1 MSSKIQKN
9 EPSRRNFLQ
18 SCGAVSLMTLTL
30 KNLWGA
36 TDTSISSDEPTSASD
51 SAANASLEPV
61 LPDPA
66 ITYPGVWMF
75 DLPRHSIILVSDA
88 QLEQL
93 QNPDAEIDLS
103 ISSTPHVTTLR
114 KICEELQASGVKTL
128 IVAFDE
134 FWSQYRPGQGDKPRQ
149 LRPDTDAAIAYTAKI
164 SQFASQYGIGLELS
178 LLSPLEL
185 GQGFREQ
192 TGQTGRWV
200 QYREGYRDPVSGR
213 FDVSFW
219 EHQFWNN
226 NKGKI
231 ALERE
236 NIRVFTFRENRH
248 YNTPYSVVDP
258 ADILELTGPFT
269 IEKGASTTDSWVRT
283 TVRGEG
289 ILTQDGKELTQ
300 EYDRVLVV
308 VSYRTPEM
316 DYFSPEAKPFLEGL
330 IRKYHDAGVELNA
343 LYSDEIHIQQ
353 DWNYFGH
360 LENGQF
366 TLRYLSNTF
375 IQAFTEKYGSDYSDF
390 DFEKYLVYFCYGQHD
405 FLSTLEPRVSI
416 QHILP
421 SEDVGVQKTA
431 LFRRRYYDMLHKRVV
446 DLFSGAKKYAESIY
460 GKTLMAR
467 AHATWAQ
474 SPTIDAWNHHSS
486 AFQYEYTPDFLWSNT
501 VHQASA
507 ACDDYFRW
515 NDFLTGGGND
525 HAEGGWSDRDYYGE
539 ALACSTG
546 SLNDVPNAYA
556 AAWGM
561 PNAALA
567 RHQTISNAYGA
578 AASAP
583 LKAIEN
589 GEHRSVEVLMLYP
602 ISLVACEERF
612 GSWMTLYGYA
622 NYITAEKLLQY
633 GVVQSDGSVDIR
645 GRKYTTICALFEPL
659 PPAGLLPFLEDF
671 TAKGGRVIW
680 SGPPAKLDLDGHAI
694 YDNWLNFFGL
704 TGQYLRLG
712 GNAAPGR
719 EIMFEGPLAG
729 LETQTILT
737 DFLVDHVYPV
747 AVDRPSEKPDESVT
761 FLARMAGEKGVG
773 DCGQVVGTIRK
784 KGLGTA
790 VYLGFRPRDDQSA
803 SLGYETRTWFEILNR
818 LGAYPKSDATF
829 EVNDNPSVI
838 SRTSP
843 YLATQFPNG
852 ALVVAAHYHRHV
864 ENWSGGFHRDETA
877 DQKTLQNNPLPPETL
892 VLDHLKIVGHDV
904 CYQGNRIVA
913 FRLNDQKQLIAFH
926 GHACSEIEIDGQKYT
941 FAESSISQISW
952 APVAAERRVP
962 GGVIMEIWTHGQV
975 KVRIPITESVQ
986 ATAKLVGRGMAG
998 KCGGIGNATIHDGVV
1013 EFTAP
1018 PTPASFWLLPE

>member
-1 MSSKIQKN
+1 MSSNFRKMI
-9 EPSRRNFLQ
+9 PSRRNFLQ
-18 SCGAVSLMTLTL
+18 TCGAVSLVTLASR
-30 KNLWGA
+30 NLRGA
-36 TDTSISSDEPTSASD
+36 ADEP
-51 SAANASLEPV
+51 ASLMAESAGNPSEPV

-66 ITYPGVWMF
+66 LSYPGVWMF
-75 DLPRHSIILVSDA
+75 DLPRHGIILVSDA

-93 QNPDAEIDLS
+93 QDPDAEIDLS
-103 ISSTPHVTTLR
+103 ISSTPNVTTLR
-114 KICEELQASGVKTL
+114 KLCEELQAGGVKTL
-128 IVAFDE
+128 ILAFDE
-134 FWSQYRPGQGDKPRQ
+134 FWSQYRPGQGEKPRQ
-149 LRPDTDAAIAYTAKI
+149 LRPDTEVAIGYTAKI
-164 SQFASQYGIGLELS
+164 SHFVSQYGIGLELS

-185 GQGFREQ
+185 GLGFREQ
-192 TGQTGRWV
+192 TGQSGRWV

-213 FDVSFW
+213 FSVSLW

-231 ALERE
+231 ALQRE
-236 NIRVFTFRENRH
+236 NIRIFAFREHRH

-258 ADILELTGPFT
+258 ADIIELTGPFT
-269 IEKGASTTDSWVRT
+269 VEKGASATDSWVRT
-283 TVRGEG
+283 TISGTGTE
-289 ILTQDGKELTQ
+289 TPENKEITE
-300 EYDRVLVV
+300 EYDRVLIV

-316 DYFSPEAKPFLEGL
+316 DYFSPEAQPFLEGL
-330 IRKYHDAGVELNA
+330 VRKYHEAGVELNA

-366 TLRYLSNTF
+366 TLRYLSDTF
-375 IQAFTEKYGSDYSDF
+375 VQAFTEKYGRDYSDF

-405 FLSTLEPRVSI
+405 FLSTLEPRVAI

-421 SEDVGVQKTA
+421 SEEAGVQRTA

-474 SPTIDAWNHHSS
+474 SPTIDSWNASSS
-486 AFQYEYTPDFLWSNT
+486 AYQYEYTPDFLWSNT

-525 HAEGGWSDRDYYGE
+525 HAEGGWADRDYYGE

-561 PNAALA
+561 PNEALA
-567 RHQTISNAYGA
+567 RHQAIADAYGA
-578 AASAP
+578 AASDS

-589 GEHRSVEVLMLYP
+589 GEHRNVEVLMLYP
-602 ISLVACEERF
+602 ISLVSYEERF

-633 GVVQSDGSVDIR
+633 GAVQEDGSVDVR

-659 PPAGLLPFLEDF
+659 PPVGLLPFLEDF
-671 TAKGGRVIW
+671 VAHGGRVVW
-680 SGPPAKLDLDGHAI
+680 SGPPAKLDMDGNAI
-694 YDNWLNFFGL
+694 YERWLSMFGL

-712 GNAAPGR
+712 GNAVPGR
-719 EIMFEGPLAG
+719 EIVFEGPMEG
-729 LETQTILT
+729 VETQTVLT

-747 AVDRPSEKPDESVT
+747 AVDRPSENPDEAVT
-761 FLARMAGEKGVG
+761 FLARIAGEIGVG
-773 DCGQVVGTIRK
+773 DAGQVVGTVRK
-784 KGLGTA
+784 SGKGTTA
-790 VYLGFRPRDDQSA
+790 YLGFRPRDDQSA
-803 SLGYETRTWFEILNR
+803 SLGYETRAWFEILNR
-818 LGAYPKSDATF
+818 LGAYPKSNAAL

-843 YLATQFPNG
+843 YLATRFPNG
-852 ALVVAAHYHRHV
+852 TVVAAAHYARHV
-864 ENWSGGFHRDETA
+864 ENWPGGFHRDEAA
-877 DQKTLQNNPLPPETL
+877 DQNVLQNNPLPPETL
-892 VLDHLKIVGHDV
+892 TLDHLKIAGHELH
-904 CYQGNRIVA
+904 YQGNRIVA
-913 FRLNDQKQLIAFH
+913 FRLDDQKNLIAFH
-926 GHACSEIEIDGQKYT
+926 GHACSEVTIDGRTYT
-941 FAESSISQISW
+941 FAESPISQISW
-952 APVAAERRVP
+952 APVASERRVP
-962 GGVIMEIWTHGQV
+962 GGAIMEIWTHGQV
-975 KVRIPITESVQ
+975 KVRIPIAEPVQ
-986 ATAKLVGRGMAG
+986 TTAKLVGRGVAG

-1018 PTPASFWLLPE
+1018 PHPASFWLLPE